1 MEQKVAIRDV
11 VPWLSIMGVEIR
23 TVDDLAFLGRENLSY
38 IQQHWKEAK
47 DAPYGASNEIA
58 ALTAPVSEQPIV
70 VSDIV
75 PQMGQVFPPE
85 LEDDK
90 VGRTIDDL
98 MSVIGKAINLAD
110 NKPLFVVFRED
121 DYFKKGDEVCV
132 FIPEN
137 AEIHSDRGG
146 VFFPATGNVFA
157 EGEVIRLADACRS
170 IMVSVGCGWLWAR
183 IESPGIVKTED
194 FNYLRAKDNE
204 AYRAIWETVAV
215 RRRIVDRLFRK

>member
-1 MEQKVAIRDV
+1 
-11 VPWLSIMGVEIR
+11 MGVEIR
-23 TVDDLAFLGRENLSY
+23 TVDDLAFLGRGNLSY
-38 IQQHWKEAK
+38 IQQYWEEAK

-75 PQMGQVFPPE
+75 PMMGQVFPPK
-85 LEDDK
+85 LVDDK

-98 MSVIGKAINLAD
+98 MSVIGKVINLAD

-121 DYFKKGDEVCV
+121 DYFEKGDEVYV

-137 AEIHSDRGG
+137 AEIRSDRV

-157 EGEVIRLADACRS
+157 EGEVIELDDAYRS
-170 IMVSVGCGWLWAR
+170 IKVSVGGGWLWVSS

-204 AYRAIWETVAV
+204 AYRAIWEAVAV